1 MGHSLADLVPATPA
15 WFLFLAIQV
24 PKLRN
29 PKTTAAVSPA
39 QHHTIPYID
48 QMLEF
53 LFRQRENINRD
64 PY

>member
-1 MGHSLADLVPATPA
+1 MGHSLADSIPVTPA
-15 WFLFLAIQV
+15 RLLSVAIQV

-29 PKTTAAVSPA
+29 LKMTAAVSSA